1 MLIAAAL
8 CLCAAVAIG
17 IAGLWQLA
25 GPRAGEPARQVLRAV
40 APTQLAASVML
51 AAAGVVALSTR
62 PETGVL
68 VVLVCVVGA
77 VATIAAG
84 CWQSAKAAAKS
95 AAARSAARQSAAA
108 GCGAVCAPRGRG
120 GACASCTLSCR

>member
-25 GPRAGEPARQVLRAV
+25 GPRAGEPAQQVLRAV

-51 AAAGVVALSTR
+51 AAAGVAALSMR

-68 VVLVCVVGA
+68 VMIVCVVGG
-77 VATIAAG
+77 VATVAAG
-84 CWQSAKAAAKS
+84 CWQCAKVAAASAAKS
-95 AAARSAARQSAAA
+95 AAARLGAPPACEGAAA
-108 GCGAVCAPRGRG
+108 DCGAVCAG
-120 GACASCTLSCR
+120 CTLSRR